1 MCCSWTAWC
10 LYWQTSCSFY
20 VLTIL
25 ERETLKVWQEFPNVL
40 CLDAAT
46 LETFHPE
53 KLQAGG
59 SCKSD
64 VEYMSFI
71 NWSVVVELWLF
82 VHVFAQ
88 VHEKGWNSTPEGN
101 TTNYCTFCFEIIVV
115 VVSVTRLCMW
125 CITFAVKLFGC
136 LLVCF
141 NLLLLFLRLALMCC
155 PARKT
160 WIGFE
165 SLYFVREVVE
175 VTGRFKFS
183 PEWVMFLF
191 RWVIFVFGKIESFI
205 KLRVMG
211 F

>member
-1 MCCSWTAWC
+1 MHDLSLKYATSEVALRRWSQNQVGSYKLSVLQFLGCFILESFVASETGVCCSWTDWC
-10 LYWQTSCSFY
+10 LYRQTSCSFY

-25 ERETLKVWQEFPNVL
+25 ERETLKVRQEFPNVL
-40 CLDAAT
+40 CLYAAT

-101 TTNYCTFCFEIIVV
+101 TTNYCIFCFEIIVV
-115 VVSVTRLCMW
+115 VVSVTCLCMW
-125 CITFAVKLFGC
+125 CRTVAVRLFVC
-136 LLVCF
+136 LF
-141 NLLLLFLRLALMCC
+141 
-155 PARKT
+155 
-160 WIGFE
+160 
-165 SLYFVREVVE
+165 
-175 VTGRFKFS
+175 
-183 PEWVMFLF
+183 
-191 RWVIFVFGKIESFI
+191 
-205 KLRVMG
+205 
-211 F
+211 